1 MDIPSTLVDGLHAG
15 KFDVALT
22 SSASLLA
29 LGEEYS
35 YIPGI
40 GICSNGPVASVCIF
54 HKGCIENINQIYLDH
69 ASRTGNT
76 LAKIIMN
83 GHFNISAEYVEP
95 SERTP
100 SPDDLNDGEGCVL
113 IGDRALKASTEHY
126 ERIDLGEA
134 WRDMTG
140 LPFVYALWIG
150 RKEHITDEVAIPL
163 HNSLKIGKSMIR
175 EIIAS
180 VSELPVPAETA
191 ELYLRRHIAYD
202 VDEDAEA
209 GLGRFLRLA
218 EEYI

>member
-1 MDIPSTLVDGLHAG
+1 MDIPSALVDGLHAN
-15 KFDVALT
+15 KYDVALAST
-22 SSASLLA
+22 ASLLT
-29 LGEEYS
+29 LGEEFS
-35 YIPGI
+35 YIPDI

-54 HKGCIENINQIYLDH
+54 HKGGIENISKIYLDH
-69 ASRTGNT
+69 ASRSGNT
-76 LAKIIMN
+76 LAKIILKE
-83 GHFNISAEYVEP
+83 HFNISTEYIEA
-95 SERTP
+95 SDAGL

-113 IGDRALKASTEHY
+113 IGDRALVASTEHY

-134 WRDMTG
+134 WREMTG

-150 RKEHITDEVAIPL
+150 RKEHITDEVSIAL
-163 HNSLKIGKSMIR
+163 HNSLNIGKSMIK

-180 VSELPVPAETA
+180 VSELPVAAETA
-191 ELYLRRHIAYD
+191 ELYLRRHISYD